1 MHTHRDTRKAPPAPA
16 ERLARD
22 RSAAARPPHMCR
34 RALRAI
40 RPHPCHLRPAR
51 RQLRAAARRRRHRCW
66 RHRCLLERRHG
77 RRCRRAAR
85 HCCCH
90 TRCQPLGTCES
101 RPGMLRAAAAWL
113 PTRPGRR
120 GCDSREAVSAGRRT
134 SISYLTGLG
143 AAALSACSCC
153 SCCSCTLAWLAAAA
167 ATCGKFRHSKP
178 WPCARRAAAKRRR
191 RRRRKPCRCGKA
203 TATAS
208 PRRLLKEQLPTANKI
223 AGHARTPQRQRVSL
237 GRQDRAREPVAVRGA
252 GPGNTC

>member
-1 MHTHRDTRKAPPAPA
+1 MTRHGIHCSRPLNSLNTCPTMHTHRDTRKAPPAPA

-101 RPGMLRAAAAWL
+101 RTGMLRAAAAWL

-167 ATCGKFRHSKP
+167 ATCGKFRSDTQSLGR
-178 WPCARRAAAKRRR
+178 ARDERWQKGGGDGGGSLAAAARRR
-191 RRRRKPCRCGKA
+191 R
-203 TATAS
+203 
-208 PRRLLKEQLPTANKI
+208 
-223 AGHARTPQRQRVSL
+223 PQAL
-237 GRQDRAREPVAVRGA
+237 AA
-252 GPGNTC
+252 C